1 MTVTTTAP
9 WVINFRLDK
18 SASSLIKEFCAGEW
32 RIFSSRNEKIEG

>member
-9 WVINFRLDK
+9 WVNFRLDK
-18 SASSLIKEFCAGEW
+18 SAPSLIKEFYAGEW